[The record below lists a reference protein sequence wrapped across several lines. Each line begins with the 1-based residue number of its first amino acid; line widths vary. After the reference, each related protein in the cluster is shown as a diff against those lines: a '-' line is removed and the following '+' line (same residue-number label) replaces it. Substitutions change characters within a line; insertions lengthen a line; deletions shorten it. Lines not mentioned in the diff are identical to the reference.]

1 MLSILRT
8 ENDELVP
15 YSIEQEVPEGSWFS
29 LVHPSAYEMEQV
41 SRVTHVEEHFLHAA
55 LDPEESSRMEME
67 DDYLF
72 IIINVPKDRAS
83 QEDDYDTLPVGIV
96 VTPKYFITVCKENN
110 NIIDKFASGRFK
122 FFNTSFKTRFLFM
135 LLFRSAILFLK
146 DLRQIT
152 RISDRV
158 EDDLRKTMKNDNLF
172 LLLDMQKGLTY
183 YTIALKSNK
192 VVVEKLLRM
201 CTASLPNALITHYEE
216 DGDLLEDVH
225 IEYEQAMEMAQ
236 IQTDVLGGI
245 TDTFASVISNNLN
258 IVMKY
263 LTSITIV
270 LAVPTLLSGLFGMN
284 VPVPYTNHPWGFA
297 IVIGWSIVLTIGA
310 VVWLWKKH
318 LF

>member
-8 ENDELVP
+8 ENEELVP
-15 YSIEQEVPEGSWFS
+15 YSIDQEVPEGSWFS
-29 LVHPSAYEMEQV
+29 LVHPSAEEMAKVSQV
-41 SRVTHVEEHFLHAA
+41 AHVEEHFLHAA
-55 LDPEESSRMEME
+55 LDPEESSRMEM
-67 DDYLF
+67 DDGYLF
-72 IIINVPKDRAS
+72 IIINVPKDRTS

-110 NIIDKFASGRFK
+110 NIIDKFAGGSFK

>member
-8 ENDELVP
+8 ENEELVP

-29 LVHPSAYEMEQV
+29 LVHPSADEMEQV
-41 SRVTHVEEHFLHAA
+41 SRIAQVEEHFLHAP
-55 LDPEESSRMEME
+55 LDPEESSRMEI
-67 DDYLF
+67 DDGSLF
-72 IIINVPKDRAS
+72 IIINVPKDRKS
-83 QEDDYDTLPVGIV
+83 QDDDYDTIPIGIV
-96 VTPKYFITVCKENN
+96 VTPKYFITVCNEDN
-110 NIIDKFASGRFK
+110 NIINKFASGNFK

-201 CTASLPNALITHYEE
+201 CTASLPNALISHYEE

-297 IVIGWSIVLTIGA
+297 IVIGWSVLLTICA
-310 VVWLWKKH
+310 VIWLWKKH